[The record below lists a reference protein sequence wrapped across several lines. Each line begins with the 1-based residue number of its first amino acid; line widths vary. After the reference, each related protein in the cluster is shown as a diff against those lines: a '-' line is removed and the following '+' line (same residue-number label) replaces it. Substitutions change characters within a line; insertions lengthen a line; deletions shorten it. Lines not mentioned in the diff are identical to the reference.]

1 MFNPL
6 LQQQQLLRL
15 QQILQP
21 QQPAQQHGARVLQP
35 VHQPRQLLNLQNTN
49 QMTLLNSNPVLQQT
63 LLRQHMQGNFQG
75 LNIAS
80 PVLQQFFPQASQ
92 RSLLGPPPV
101 GFTGNPLCFSFPF
114 QQQNRIYQKDYQR
127 TSDRK
132 RKLGQESLSQAKGI
146 EEQEEEEH
154 EGEDSQALP
163 ESKDNASSAK
173 GGEARG
179 ESSAD
184 DGSEPALKQ
193 PKSLEKGVESPEQ
206 MPTMICPAEEED
218 MSAGN
223 CSMEEHENG
232 SCPEKRR
239 VSLESKISEVPSV
252 GSSLKVTIQQ
262 SSESRAI
269 STAALKPGH
278 QSKEMDGT
286 SKSILHFGPTFYC
299 YICKSNCS
307 SQQSF
312 QSHMATAEH
321 QQRFLEIQNISN
333 ACLVTLMPTR
343 KESLQTFIDSDG
355 TKRFFPQRWCNTC
368 QLYFSGDL
376 IKHRRTQE
384 HKLAKHS
391 LRPFCTICSR
401 HFKTPR
407 KFVEHMKSPEHKQ
420 KAQEARL
427 GEKEPGSPEDPDELI
442 TVDAVG
448 CFEDDEEEE
457 GSEDDAKYLFPDDTS
472 VTQLVTGKEM
482 PVQDCE
488 GNEGYCSDT
497 VYGPD
502 FVVPVT
508 GYLCRL
514 CHKFYPHDSA
524 ARLAHCKSWMHFQN
538 IQKYKAAKNQGK
550 APQLQSSSLAL
561 TGASTLVPA
570 SQSQSRKLL
579 PANVKEVK
587 GTNQSALEK
596 VACLLEL
603 PITGMKTPAS
613 NEDEMSGVLVLE
625 DDTEN
630 DSTSTCEDSSLPIS
644 VPIEDI
650 TAKQSQI
657 KEQANTETEEI

>member
-1 MFNPL
+1 MFNPQ
-6 LQQQQLLRL
+6 QQQQLLHL

-21 QQPAQQHGARVLQP
+21 QWPAQQHGTRVLQP
-35 VHQPRQLLNLQNTN
+35 LHQPQQLLNLQRAN
-49 QMTLLNSNPVLQQT
+49 QSTLLNANPMLQQA
-63 LLRQHMQGNFQG
+63 LILQRMQGNFRG
-75 LNIAS
+75 FNIG
-80 PVLQQFFPQASQ
+80 LQQVFPQATQ
-92 RSLLGPPPV
+92 HSLLGPPPV
-101 GFTGNPLCFSFPF
+101 GFSMKPLRFSFPF
-114 QQQNRIYQKDYQR
+114 QQQNRMYEKDYQR
-127 TSDRK
+127 IFDRK
-132 RKLGQESLSQAKGI
+132 RELGQGSLPQAKGS
-146 EEQEEEEH
+146 EEREQEEH
-154 EGEDSQALP
+154 KGEDSQTLP
-163 ESKDNASSAK
+163 ESKDSSSSAK
-173 GGEARG
+173 EREAGG

-184 DGSEPALKQ
+184 DGSEPALKRL
-193 PKSLEKGVESPEQ
+193 KSSEKGGAESPEQ
-206 MPTMICPAEEED
+206 KPTMVCPAEEGD
-218 MSAGN
+218 LSAGN
-223 CSMEEHENG
+223 SGTEEHENG
-232 SCPEKRR
+232 SHPEERR

-278 QSKEMDGT
+278 QSREMDVT
-286 SKSILHFGPTFYC
+286 SEATLHFGPTFYC

-312 QSHMATAEH
+312 QSHMATTEH
-321 QQRFLEIQNISN
+321 QQRFLEIQHISN
-333 ACLVTLMPTR
+333 ASLVTLLPTR
-343 KESLQTFIDSDG
+343 KESLQTLIDPDG

-368 QLYFSGDL
+368 QLHFSGDL

-384 HKLAKHS
+384 HKLAKHL

-457 GSEDDAKYLFPDDTS
+457 GNSEEEDAKSLFPDDTS

-482 PVQDCE
+482 PVQGCE

-497 VYGPD
+497 VYGLD

-514 CHKFYPHDSA
+514 CHKFYPRDSA

-538 IQKYKAAKNQGK
+538 IQKHKAAKNQGK
-550 APQLQSSSLAL
+550 SSQLQSSSLPL
-561 TGASTLVPA
+561 TGASNPLPA
-570 SQSQSRKLL
+570 IPSQSRKS
-579 PANVKEVK
+579 PRADVKEVK
-587 GTNQSALEK
+587 STDQLASEK

-603 PITGMKTPAS
+603 PITGTKPPVT
-613 NEDEMSGVLVLE
+613 NEDEISGVLVVE
-625 DDTEN
+625 DDLEN
-630 DSTSTCEDSSLPIS
+630 ESTSACEDSSLQVSAPIK
-644 VPIEDI
+644 DI
-650 TAKQSQI
+650 TTNQNQI
-657 KEQANTETEEI
+657 REQANTETEET